1 MSNASK
7 QVAAATSSPP
17 AGLNGWVEAGL
28 FSLALGVLNVSYGL
42 GQQYGVHPVAL
53 LFWAMPT
60 AAVALLIASGLGPD
74 WRAILRHPLSLVVGG
89 GIIAMEAVYYVLLGF
104 VNPTDGSILVRL
116 SVPIAIMLGYLIA
129 GRRPGRL
136 AVAGGLVTLATILWY
151 TARVDSPAP
160 LIALALGDVCGFIMS
175 GRSFAAEHH
184 PWNRAAHTIRDKMR
198 VTGLVLGLA
207 SGVGIALL
215 FAAMAAAA
223 ARIVAAPPWL
233 PQFHHLADGSAV
245 RIGLFVG
252 VLVLTAMQY
261 LGFSVVLKLG
271 SERFIATGALTP
283 VTTLIVQLIVVAI
296 GLLQPI
302 AFEWGV
308 LPAIA
313 GLIAGV
319 VLIIASRRLP
329 RAVPPRAVDTGEM
342 G

>member
-1 MSNASK
+1 MTNASNHGTG
-7 QVAAATSSPP
+7 QTSART
-17 AGLNGWVEAGL
+17 AGLNGWIEAAF
-28 FSLALGVLNVSYGL
+28 FSLALAVLNVSYGL
-42 GQQYGVHPVAL
+42 GQQWGVHPVAL

-60 AAVALLIASGLGPD
+60 AAAVLLIASGLGPD

-89 GIIAMEAVYYVLLGF
+89 GIIAMEAVYYLLLGF

-116 SVPIAIMLGYLIA
+116 SVPIAITLGYLIA

-151 TARVDSPAP
+151 TAHLDSAAP
-160 LIALALGDVCGFIMS
+160 LVALTLGCVCGFIMS

-184 PWNRAAHTIRDKMR
+184 PWNRAAHTIQAKMR

-207 SGVGIALL
+207 STVGITLL
-215 FAAMAAAA
+215 FAAMAAAGTHV
-223 ARIVAAPPWL
+223 VAAPPWL
-233 PQFHHLADGSAV
+233 PQPHHLVDGSAV
-245 RIGLFVG
+245 LLGLFVG
-252 VLVLTAMQY
+252 TLVLTAMQY

-283 VTTLIVQLIVVAI
+283 VTTLIVQSMVVAV
-296 GLLQPI
+296 GWLQPF

-313 GLIAGV
+313 GLILGV
-319 VLIIASRRLP
+319 ILIIASRPRLRTVP
-329 RAVPPRAVDTGEM
+329 RARLT
-342 G
+342 